1 MKYETEIREAF
12 KACGFDP
19 RDGQLEY
26 CEEVLTAYL
35 DEGFK
40 TVVLNAPTGVGKSI
54 LGAVI
59 AEVLERKKG
68 KTGLSSFM
76 LMGQNVLAQQ
86 YMNTFVDQPN
96 VKSSTFVFLKGAN
109 NFHCSAL
116 STAGEDTTAENCAFN
131 VFRQNKMDEQLQQHC
146 NHCEYKR
153 IKGLK
158 NTCRNLIT
166 NYSYFFID
174 RLYLAQADFGMAP
187 RTITIFDE
195 AQTINDL
202 FVDHNAIFFSAK
214 RLKAYHDEIAEHLPL
229 GNTAIFRDLKKIT
242 SDLEAGKIN
251 DRNYMSYLKLLYSV
265 YKTASDCAEKLAKG
279 AIRDIKVYNKLTRLK
294 NKYFGLGCKIDDL
307 FSFGYDNIFE
317 YKKKEQEAHVKAIFC
332 GDMFYELI
340 NSEYLLFMSATIT
353 KEYLVET
360 LHLDPKLVKFVSLAP
375 TFPKESKK
383 VIFLSPMSLNYKTL
397 QEEKVVETLRK
408 RVESIVVKHSNA
420 GESGIVLTP
429 SFDLTRKIC
438 DKLVWTTDFEVFEHV
453 AGEKLAIVL
462 DAFKR
467 YTKGPAVL
475 VSPSLFEGISLD
487 DDLSRYQVFVK
498 APYPS
503 LGDKRM
509 KHILDY
515 YPKIYEFITLLKVIQ
530 GCGRSTR
537 SAEDYSV
544 TYMLDSNLQRL
555 WKSQQN
561 IWSEEFMVSYNS
573 MLGD

>member
-1 MKYETEIREAF
+1 MKYETEILEAF
-12 KACGFDP
+12 KICGFSP
-19 RDGQLEY
+19 RDGQVKN
-26 CEEVLTAYL
+26 CNEVLIGYL

-40 TVVLNAPTGVGKSI
+40 TIVLSAPTGVGKSI

-68 KTGLSSFM
+68 KNGLCSFM

-86 YMNTFVDQPN
+86 YMNTFVNKPN
-96 VKSSTFVFLKGAN
+96 VSTGTFVFLKGAG
-109 NFHCSAL
+109 NFPCTAL
-116 STAGEDTTAENCAFN
+116 SASGEPTTAENCALSL
-131 VFRQNKMDEQLQQHC
+131 FRENDMVDEMAQHC
-146 NHCEYKR
+146 NRCEYQR
-153 IKGLK
+153 IKKQK
-158 NTCRNLIT
+158 NICRNLIT

-174 RLYLAQADFGMAP
+174 RLYLAQSDFGMLP

-195 AQTINDL
+195 AQTLNDL
-202 FVDHNAIFFSAK
+202 FVEHNSIFFSLK
-214 RLKAYHDEIAEHLPL
+214 RLKGYHEEIAEHLPL
-229 GNTAIFRDLKKIT
+229 GNSTIFRDLKKMMD
-242 SDLEAGKIN
+242 DLQAGKIN
-251 DRNYMSYLKLLYSV
+251 DNNYMQYLKVLYSI
-265 YKTASDCAEKLAKG
+265 YKTASVCAEKEAKSN
-279 AIRDIKVYNKLTRLK
+279 IRNPKEYNKYTRLK

-307 FSFGYDNIFE
+307 LKFQYDNIFE
-317 YKKKEQEAHVKAIFC
+317 YKKKEQEATVKAIFC

-340 NSEYLLFMSATIT
+340 NSDYLLFMSATIT

-360 LHLDPKLVKFVSLAP
+360 LALDPKLIKFVSLAP

-383 VIFLSPMSLNYKTL
+383 VIFWSPMSLNYKTL
-397 QEEKVVETLRK
+397 QDDKVVSTLQT
-408 RVESIVVKHSNA
+408 RVEKIVNKHSSV
-420 GESGIVLTP
+420 GEKGIVLTP

-438 DKLVWTTDFEVFEHV
+438 DKLVWTKDYEVFEHR
-453 AGEKLAIVL
+453 AGEKLAVIL
-462 DAFKR
+462 HDFKE

-487 DDLSRYQVFVK
+487 DEISRYQVFVK

-509 KHILDY
+509 KHILDF

-544 TYMLDSNLQRL
+544 TYMLDTNLQRL

-561 IWSEEFMVSYNS
+561 IWSEEFLVTFNS